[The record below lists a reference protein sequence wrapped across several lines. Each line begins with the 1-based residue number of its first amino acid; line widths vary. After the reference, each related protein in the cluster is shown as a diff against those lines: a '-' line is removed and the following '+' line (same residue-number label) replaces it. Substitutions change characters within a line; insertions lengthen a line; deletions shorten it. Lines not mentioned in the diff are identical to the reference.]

1 MEETHGSMG
10 WGHSGAVGVAMEGE
24 FCYYLSP
31 TLLCRIFFW
40 PHHFH
45 GLEISKSSPDARYA
59 CGGNGRVGEMGSFKT
74 LPN

>member
-1 MEETHGSMG
+1 MG

-24 FCYYLSP
+24 ICSYLSP
-31 TLLCRIFFW
+31 TLLCRIFSG
-40 PHHFH
+40 PITSH

-74 LPN
+74 LPI